1 MLERIGVATVDDLY
15 ADIPEEV
22 VFKGEYALPEG
33 MSEIE
38 LRRFF
43 KELGAKNRRL
53 TVFAGGGAYD
63 HYSPSVIGRKPRE
76 DSAVLQRSAPRRR

>member
-1 MLERIGVATVDDLY
+1 MSNRFIPHTDSDIAAMLKRIGVATVDDLY

-43 KELGAKNRRL
+43 KEKNKKMEKFKISR
-53 TVFAGGGAYD
+53 
-63 HYSPSVIGRKPRE
+63 
-76 DSAVLQRSAPRRR
+76 